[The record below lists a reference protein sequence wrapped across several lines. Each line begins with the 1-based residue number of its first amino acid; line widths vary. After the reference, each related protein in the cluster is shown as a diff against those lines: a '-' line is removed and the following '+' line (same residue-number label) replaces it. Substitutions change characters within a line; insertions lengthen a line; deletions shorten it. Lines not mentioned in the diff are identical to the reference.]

1 MLRANQ
7 FGSRVRL
14 EIEAM
19 NSPIILFDLLSGNV
33 ITDYACESDAWTA
46 LREIAEDDGL
56 EAIADLS
63 LMRMRDGHPT
73 LIAMEDELVRRVA
86 HGMRQETLLNETRR

>member
-1 MLRANQ
+1 
-7 FGSRVRL
+7 
-14 EIEAM
+14 M

-46 LREIAEDDGL
+46 LREIAEEDGL

-73 LIAMEDELVRRVA
+73 LIAMEDELVRRVTHEMSQDALPSEA
-86 HGMRQETLLNETRR
+86 HR